1 MGGSRLKGNI
11 GPLKSI
17 SEQTRPVF
25 VLTTAMQ
32 ELSVKS
38 RQRYDRP
45 SSLSASLV
53 LLMRTIANTVA
64 DRNCPQ
70 CGHATPAD
78 EGLRRWCDQCDWNV
92 ASPRGVE
99 EDGLLARNYNAM
111 GEGRGRKMLAALIS
125 APIEDLRP
133 RLTLAK
139 AAAFLIGGAIH
150 LLSIGIVTAGLLI
163 ALADFP
169 NAGSLL
175 IGLACCGI
183 GWLSL
188 PRPMRIPKERLA
200 QEDFPAL
207 HAFVNEVAVGLGG
220 APIAQIIVDENF
232 NASFAVAGWRREPVL
247 HLGLPLWIILSPQ
260 ERVALVAHE
269 VAHGV
274 NGDSTRGFIVGTAL
288 QALDEWI
295 GLFRGSQRPLMGTEA
310 LAGYITRIV
319 SLPLTAIQSLLIH
332 LLWQDKRR
340 SEYFADYLSAT
351 IAGTA
356 ATSELLNKSALE
368 EHLDAVLLRNAYST
382 SQSGAYILGLFRQ
395 RIEQL
400 PSREWERLRR
410 ASELEG
416 ARLDSTHPPN
426 AYRKT
431 FLLAHRIAEP
441 KFTVGDNEMAAIDTE
456 LRGLEDR
463 LGRRLIARFARD

>member
-1 MGGSRLKGNI
+1 
-11 GPLKSI
+11 
-17 SEQTRPVF
+17 
-25 VLTTAMQ
+25 
-32 ELSVKS
+32 
-38 RQRYDRP
+38 
-45 SSLSASLV
+45 LV
-53 LLMRTIANTVA
+53 LLVPTTAHTAA
-64 DRNCPQ
+64 DRNCPE
-70 CGHATPAD
+70 CGRATPTD
-78 EGLRRWCDQCDWNV
+78 EGLPRWCEHCDWNI
-92 ASPRGVE
+92 ASHRIIGDE
-99 EDGLLARNYNAM
+99 GFLARTYIKI
-111 GEGRGRKMLAALIS
+111 GKRRGRMMLAALIS

-139 AAAFLIGGAIH
+139 AAAFLVGGAVH
-150 LLSIGIVTAGLLI
+150 LLSIGFGVAGLLI

-169 NAGSLL
+169 NAGLLL

-200 QEDFPAL
+200 QKDFPVL
-207 HAFVNEVAVGLGG
+207 HAFVNEVAAGLGG
-220 APIAQIIVDENF
+220 APIGQIIVDENF

-288 QALDEWI
+288 QALGEWI
-295 GLFRGSQRPLMGTEA
+295 ALFRGSQRPLTGTEA
-310 LAGYITRIV
+310 LAGYVTRIV

-332 LLWQDKRR
+332 LLWHDKQR
-340 SEYFADYLSAT
+340 SEYFADHLAAT

-356 ATSELLNKSALE
+356 ATEELLSKSALE

-382 SQSGAYILGLFRQ
+382 TQSGAYILGLFRQ

-426 AYRKT
+426 AYRKA
-431 FLLAHRIAEP
+431 FLQAHRIAEP
-441 KFTVGDNEMAAIDTE
+441 KFTVGANAMAAIDAE